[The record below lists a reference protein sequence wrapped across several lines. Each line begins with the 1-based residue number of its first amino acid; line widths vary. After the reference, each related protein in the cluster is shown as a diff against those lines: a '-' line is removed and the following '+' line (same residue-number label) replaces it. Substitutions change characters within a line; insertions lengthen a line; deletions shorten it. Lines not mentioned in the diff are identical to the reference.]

1 MNERR
6 KWASSRDLNSP
17 TELADAIRIVADAV
31 RSGKLRPL
39 VRTDDPCSEACDIRQ
54 LAPNG
59 PWPDYL
65 EMSFEEVATGERF
78 RLAAETFHGT
88 GGRWEALGKPQR

>member
-1 MNERR
+1 MNERS

-17 TELADAIRIVADAV
+17 AELADAIRIVADAV
-31 RSGKLRPL
+31 RSGELRPL
-39 VRTDDPCSEACDIRQ
+39 VRTDTPRWEACDIRQ
-54 LAPNG
+54 LAPTG

-78 RLAAETFHGT
+78 MLTAENFHGT
-88 GGRWEALGKPQR
+88 GGRWEALGKLQR